1 MAKKQ
6 GDAASGGKLTQAAK
20 KQIRELSPLCFSDP
34 VSHVYL
40 PTEYAWQTHSEYLT
54 RYCAGNKR
62 VLFLGMNPG
71 PWGMSQTGIPFG
83 EISLVRDWMGI
94 SGSVEKPK
102 NEHPK
107 RQVEGFD
114 CKRVEVSGQRL
125 WGLFSEKYPNADDFF
140 AEHVVVNYCPLVWMG
155 ETGRNIT
162 PDKLPKAEMEPVEVA
177 CREHLARFISIVN
190 PEWLVGVGVYA
201 EKKLSET
208 VEAYFPDKEFKIGRV
223 LHPSPA
229 SPLANR
235 GWSSMAEKQLNE
247 LGVW

>member
-6 GDAASGGKLTQAAK
+6 GDAASGKKLTQAAK
-20 KQIRELSPLCFSDP
+20 KQMQELSPLCFSDP

-40 PTEYAWQTHSEYLT
+40 PTEYAWLTHSEYLT

-83 EISLVRDWMGI
+83 EISLVRDWMRI

-125 WGLFSEKYPNADDFF
+125 WGLFSEKYPNACLL
-140 AEHVVVNYCPLVWMG
+140 Y
-155 ETGRNIT
+155 T
-162 PDKLPKAEMEPVEVA
+162 
-177 CREHLARFISIVN
+177 S
-190 PEWLVGVGVYA
+190 
-201 EKKLSET
+201 
-208 VEAYFPDKEFKIGRV
+208 
-223 LHPSPA
+223 PSPRD
-229 SPLANR
+229 R
-235 GWSSMAEKQLNE
+235 G
-247 LGVW
+247 